1 MAGLNMLHRETKIFA
16 EWQHLELELKVIFQG
31 YGFLFVHDY
40 QENKYEELH
49 WRLGSICCV
58 NTQ

>member
-1 MAGLNMLHRETKIFA
+1 MLHRETKIFA